1 MIMNNSI
8 THTACFM
15 LALALLAS
23 PEAMAVKVYQWTDEE
38 GVAQFSDTPPQNN
51 AAGDLS
57 ESELVNYDA
66 ENADSDKYS
75 IVNQLEQMTAW
86 RRQAEEDR
94 RAWKQLQLE
103 EERLAQEER
112 QSSYRPPADT
122 STNTYYPLMYYPYL
136 ANFPHFTKRHG
147 HRFPDKQPHIGI
159 KGHHGNFTAGFYQFN
174 DRGRG
179 SLGPQEIAGQG
190 GQ

>member
-8 THTACFM
+8 SRTACLM
-15 LALALLAS
+15 LVLALLAS

-38 GVAQFSDTPPQNN
+38 GVVQFSDTPPQND

-57 ESELVNYDA
+57 ESELVNYDG

-103 EERLAQEER
+103 EERLAQER
-112 QSSYRPPADT
+112 QSYQASADAG
-122 STNTYYPLMYYPYL
+122 TNTYYLPAYYPRVYSFPYPV
-136 ANFPHFTKRHG
+136 NFPQHTKRHG
-147 HRFPDKQPHIGI
+147 HHFPDNHFGMGI
-159 KGHHGNFTAGFYQFN
+159 NGHPGKFTAGFYQF
-174 DRGRG
+174 R
-179 SLGPQEIAGQG
+179 
-190 GQ
+190 